1 MHIAAAVAITD
12 RLLPVLAQLRDGLA
26 EKEKAYA
33 SIVKIGRTHLQDAV
47 PLTLGQEFSGWRA
60 QVGLAIKRIE
70 KCREELYELAL
81 GGTAVGTGLNAPKGF
96 AEKAAAHIA
105 NLTGLPFRSGD
116 NKFALLAGHDA
127 IVAASAAMRTL
138 CCALMKMAND
148 IRFLASGPRCGLGEL
163 RLPENEPGSSIMPG
177 KVNPTQCEAML
188 MVCVQVLGLDA
199 AIAFAGTQG
208 NFELNVM
215 KPIMIFDLLTQ
226 INIISD
232 SVRSFKE
239 FALDGLQADEVRIKE
254 LMEKSLMLVTALSP
268 VIGYDNAAA
277 IAKDAHK
284 HGLTLREAA
293 LKSGLLTEEQFDAA
307 VRPEKM
313 V

>member
-1 MHIAAAVAITD
+1 
-12 RLLPVLAQLRDGLA
+12 
-26 EKEKAYA
+26 
-33 SIVKIGRTHLQDAV
+33 
-47 PLTLGQEFSGWRA
+47 
-60 QVGLAIKRIE
+60 
-70 KCREELYELAL
+70 
-81 GGTAVGTGLNAPKGF
+81 
-96 AEKAAAHIA
+96 
-105 NLTGLPFRSGD
+105 
-116 NKFALLAGHDA
+116 
-127 IVAASAAMRTL
+127 
-138 CCALMKMAND
+138 
-148 IRFLASGPRCGLGEL
+148 
-163 RLPENEPGSSIMPG
+163 
-177 KVNPTQCEAML
+177 
-188 MVCVQVLGLDA
+188 LDA
-199 AIAFAGTQG
+199 AIGFAGTQG

-215 KPIMIFDLLTQ
+215 KPVMIFDLLTQ
-226 INIISD
+226 INLIAD

-293 LKSGLLTEEQFDAA
+293 LKSNLLTAEQFDAA